1 MGLLEKPSSAFGK
14 CDLPG
19 CAVLNPSYCYL
30 SPSHFSKCLLLL
42 LGEYYEKEILSSLV
56 YLTQIFPGNVKRKKT
71 HKNLAP
77 LKTA

>member
-30 SPSHFSKCLLLL
+30 SSSHFSKCLLLL

-56 YLTQIFPGNVKRKKT
+56 YLTQFPGNVKRKKT
-71 HKNLAP
+71 HKNLAL